1 MWAVL
6 RRRDFALLWSGT
18 LVSDTGDWLL
28 IVGLPIY
35 VFTTTGSSLG
45 TAIVFIVELVPALLL
60 GSVAG
65 VFVDRW
71 DLRRTMIAV
80 NLVQAVLLLPL
91 LAAGPDRMWIV
102 YAVAGVEATLAQ
114 LFNPAKAALLPR
126 LVERADL
133 AVANSLVSVNE
144 SLARLV
150 GSPLGGLV
158 VDTLGLHWIVVV
170 DAVSFVAAALLVACV
185 RPAVARR
192 PAGQATAREGTWTS
206 WRAGLRTVRSNR
218 TLSGLFVIG
227 VVSQIAQGLFVVL
240 FVVFISRELG
250 GSGADIGLVRGVQ
263 AIGGILGGIFVGSLA
278 RRVAPRSLVGYGA
291 LVLGA
296 VALTTWN
303 LSAVTDVIAVYAA
316 LFVVAGVPIVAF
328 AAGLNT
334 AAQLAAPAD
343 QLGRV
348 FGAYGSVT
356 GAAQAIGLAAG
367 GVLADRVG
375 VVPTLNGQALL
386 YVATGL
392 LAFRLL
398 PRSVQSGSIGTVIPE
413 SLPSSTARVTADE
426 PNRARTPS
434 RASSSAPP
442 A

>member
-6 RRRDFALLWSGT
+6 RRRDFALLWSGS

-45 TAIVFIVELVPALLL
+45 TAVVFIVELVPALLL

-71 DLRRTMIAV
+71 DLRRTMITV

-91 LAAGPDRMWIV
+91 LAAGPNRMWIV
-102 YAVAGVEATLAQ
+102 YVVAGVEATLAQ

-126 LVERADL
+126 LVGRDEL

-158 VDTLGLHWIVVV
+158 VDTLGLRWIVVI
-170 DAVSFVAAALLVACV
+170 DASSFVVAAALVAGV
-185 RPAVARR
+185 RPAATRL
-192 PAGQATAREGTWTS
+192 AGGVSAAATGTWEA
-206 WRAGLRTVRSNR
+206 WRTGLRTVRGNR
-218 TLSGLFVIG
+218 ALSGLFVIG
-227 VVSQIAQGLFVVL
+227 IVSQVAQGLFVVL

-263 AIGGILGGIFVGSLA
+263 AIGGILGGLFVGTLA
-278 RRVAPRSLVGYGA
+278 RHVPARSLVGFGA
-291 LVLGA
+291 LATGA
-296 VALTTWN
+296 IALTTWN

-316 LFVVAGVPIVAF
+316 LFVIVGVPIVAF
-328 AAGLNT
+328 SAGLT
-334 AAQLAAPAD
+334 TSAQLAAPAD

-356 GAAQAIGLAAG
+356 GAAQAVGLAAG
-367 GVLADRVG
+367 GVLGDRLG
-375 VVPTLNGQALL
+375 VVPVLNGQALL
-386 YVATGL
+386 YVLTGL

-398 PRSVQSGSIGTVIPE
+398 PHPHPHRDRVPLLAPDRDENPGAPF
-413 SLPSSTARVTADE
+413 SSR
-426 PNRARTPS
+426 S
-434 RASSSAPP
+434 RATSGTRSR
-442 A
+442 